1 VKLPDSWRQVK
12 RRGALRD
19 LRRVRFGMSTIPVLA
34 LIADTLLVRPV
45 AVPAPW
51 YSVATGILS
60 IVVTVLLL
68 GIAAALLAMARAVR
82 GAEHNLGKRF
92 EGLSDELIP
101 LVRNLN
107 RVATQLSD
115 VTTAVRQDLGRLS
128 GTVGAVDDA
137 VRDALDAG
145 QQRLSQLA
153 TLVDVVQD
161 EAEETIAAATGLMR
175 GVRTGAGTL
184 FADVIGRDRP
194 ARQQKAR
201 RGARRDGRAT
211 AALDE
216 SDVRARLAALE
227 AAFASGDA
235 DDEDD
240 DDEEVV
246 RTARA
251 RAKSAQR
258 SRREDPADSWDD
270 DEDDLD
276 LADED
281 TDDVSG
287 DADDDDDDALDDA
300 GDDADRDLDDDDE
313 LGDDEDDEMDDDDD
327 NDEDDDVGSGR
338 PPAADAGPRSGGP
351 RIRRRRPG

>member
-1 VKLPDSWRQVK
+1 MKVPDSWRQVK
-12 RRGALRD
+12 RRGAPQD
-19 LRRVRFGMSTIPVLA
+19 RRQVLSGMSTIPLLA

-60 IVVTVLLL
+60 VVVTVLLL
-68 GIAAALLAMARAVR
+68 GIAAALLGMARAVR

-92 EGLSDELIP
+92 QGLSDELIP

-115 VTTAVRQDLGRLS
+115 VTTAVHQDLGRLS

-145 QQRLSQLA
+145 QQRLAQLA
-153 TLVDVVQD
+153 TLVDVVQE
-161 EAEETIAAATGLMR
+161 EAEATIATATGLMR
-175 GVRTGAGTL
+175 GVRTGASTL
-184 FADVIGRDRP
+184 FGNVMDRSRP
-194 ARQQKAR
+194 ARRQTAGR
-201 RGARRDGRAT
+201 SARRDGAAP

-227 AAFASGDA
+227 AAFAASSA
-235 DDEDD
+235 DEDD
-240 DDEEVV
+240 DDDADDDFVPTV
-246 RTARA
+246 RSRTG
-251 RAKSAQR
+251 SAAR
-258 SRREDPADSWDD
+258 SRREDAADSWDGHDDELDDEDDTELDDEHDTELDDEDDVELDDKDDSELDD
-270 DEDDLD
+270 DEDD
-276 LADED
+276 
-281 TDDVSG
+281 
-287 DADDDDDDALDDA
+287 
-300 GDDADRDLDDDDE
+300 E
-313 LGDDEDDEMDDDDD
+313 LEDDE
-327 NDEDDDVGSGR
+327 NENDDVVSAP